1 MVESLLFEV
10 TPVAI
15 GSRRNPI
22 FASFSDRGKL
32 KQHSQAW
39 SVLRRQSLLLRFH
52 VNPIFCGRTGGQ
64 QERSRCSLREV
75 RDGMA
80 ILSGEGDA
88 RKSLQWPPRR
98 RKALMGRG
106 GISAFASIATAACNR
121 S

>member
-39 SVLRRQSLLLRFH
+39 SVLRHRLRRQSLLLRFH
-52 VNPIFCGRTGGQ
+52 INPIFCGRTGGQ
-64 QERSRCSLREV
+64 QDKVSLQSTRSAR
-75 RDGMA
+75 RDGDIERGRPCAQVTSMA
-80 ILSGEGDA
+80 
-88 RKSLQWPPRR
+88 
-98 RKALMGRG
+98 
-106 GISAFASIATAACNR
+106 ATASRGLIAVG
-121 S
+121 